1 MATPTIRAL
10 GSVASKWKR
19 RAGSAGEEYA
29 QGVAS
34 TSKDWAGAAGA
45 AEAAYKQG
53 VTAAAGAGRFGKGV
67 ARAGTAKWKANATSK
82 GPVRFSQG
90 VELAEGDYQKGFAP
104 FHEAIGRTD
113 LPQRGPRGSESNYG
127 RVSGIGKALH
137 QLKTSR

>member
-1 MATPTIRAL
+1 MPPPSIRGL
-10 GSVASKWKR
+10 GVVASKWKR
-19 RAGSAGEEYA
+19 RAGSAGDEYA
-29 QGVAS
+29 QGIAG
-34 TSKDWAGAAGA
+34 TSKDWAGATAAG
-45 AEAAYKQG
+45 EAAYKQG
-53 VTAAAGAGRFGKGV
+53 VTTAANAGRFGKGV
-67 ARAGTAKWKANATSK
+67 ARAGTAKWKANATAK
-82 GPVRFSQG
+82 GPARFSQG